1 MDICYNA
8 RVENHR
14 VQKQSKTIVVEMQV
28 KNSEND
34 NFCSRLR
41 DNLELRGWSQ
51 SALARETGLSQAVIS
66 KYLLAKS
73 EPGAKEL
80 GLIAKALDVTMDEL
94 WYGTRKDNGLSAIA
108 ELTEL
113 KRSLRTVFRV
123 MTESDQDFFS
133 E

>member
-1 MDICYNA
+1 
-8 RVENHR
+8 
-14 VQKQSKTIVVEMQV
+14 MQV